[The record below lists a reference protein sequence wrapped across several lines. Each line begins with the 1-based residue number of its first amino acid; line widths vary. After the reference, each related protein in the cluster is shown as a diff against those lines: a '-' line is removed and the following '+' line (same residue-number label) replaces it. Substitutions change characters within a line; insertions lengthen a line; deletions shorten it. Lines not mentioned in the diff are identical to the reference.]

1 MSGTIE
7 EWFDIAFHTLV
18 SMKPSLLT
26 PVPPLSYSLTLP
38 LHSTSKTTINP
49 LPIKSPL
56 NMIFII
62 NIKHHLL
69 LLQKC
74 HLEIPP
80 LLHWV
85 DNPTNNLQL
94 DTRIWVYR
102 KENKIS
108 SIPL

>member
-1 MSGTIE
+1 MIMSGTIE
-7 EWFDIAFHTLV
+7 EWFDVCIPYSHIYEALSPHT
-18 SMKPSLLT
+18 T
-26 PVPPLSYSLTLP
+26 VPPLSYSPTHP

-74 HLEIPP
+74 H
-80 LLHWV
+80 
-85 DNPTNNLQL
+85 
-94 DTRIWVYR
+94 
-102 KENKIS
+102 
-108 SIPL
+108 